1 MDNPWGKIILG
12 GLAALGTWNSLG
24 PEGKRKAI
32 EILEATLI
40 TVEQAA
46 IALGQQRQ
54 QLALPPVPELEPE
67 PASMPPPPQW
77 LEEAMR
83 KHFPDYRPS
92 AVEALRVVATLPE
105 VETDARWRDVI
116 MPPVVVLVL
125 GKRDGG
131 KSSR

>member
-1 MDNPWGKIILG
+1 MENPWGKIILG

-54 QLALPPVPELEPE
+54 QLALPPFQSWNLSPLLCLPLLSGSKR
-67 PASMPPPPQW
+67 PCGNTSPTTDLPP
-77 LEEAMR
+77 
-83 KHFPDYRPS
+83 
-92 AVEALRVVATLPE
+92 
-105 VETDARWRDVI
+105 
-116 MPPVVVLVL
+116 
-125 GKRDGG
+125 
-131 KSSR
+131 

>member
-1 MDNPWGKIILG
+1 MENPWGNIILG

-67 PASMPPPPQW
+67 PAPTPPPPPPQW

-83 KHFPDYRPS
+83 QAIWSRHRSGVSP
-92 AVEALRVVATLPE
+92 AL
-105 VETDARWRDVI
+105 
-116 MPPVVVLVL
+116 
-125 GKRDGG
+125 KRRQSGSG
-131 KSSR
+131 N